1 MFWGAQSEFLNL
13 KSGEVIEAYVDA
25 LKLRSVHACV
35 CVCASVSPYLFL
47 SLAYSLRISVCLSP
61 LRNLVGHAVALRP
74 PHLIPQTEYFVTQF
88 LAAGHCIDRLVKRQ
102 EHPRV

>member
-13 KSGEVIEAYVDA
+13 KSGKVIEAYVDA

-35 CVCASVSPYLFL
+35 CVSVSPYLFL
-47 SLAYSLRISVCLSP
+47 SLAYSLRISVSLSP
-61 LRNLVGHAVALRP
+61 LRSLAGHAVALRP
-74 PHLIPQTEYFVTQF
+74 PRLIPQAEYFVTQF
-88 LAAGHCIDRLVKRQ
+88 LAARHHIDRLVKSQ